1 MYKLFKGCLPQ
12 SLLSPSLKTLYQLCL
27 CHGHYKQCNKNC
39 LVESKLTEKI
49 ICFQLQSSL
58 EHPLFSHYADTQ
70 TAISLVKTL
79 GKSFEKLDIIGFIV
93 SETYRILWI
102 FYRSR
107 SKTSSQSFMQK
118 LFIQQFRN
126 VQQKHQLRR
135 INFSISFRQYC
146 LLLCRCFLVTPKI

>member
-49 ICFQLQSSL
+49 MFSVIVIA
-58 EHPLFSHYADTQ
+58 SHYADTQ

-118 LFIQQFRN
+118 LFIQ
-126 VQQKHQLRR
+126 
-135 INFSISFRQYC
+135 
-146 LLLCRCFLVTPKI
+146 